1 MGALT
6 NRGAEWYVNLQT
18 GKRNVDFPHL
28 LHSHTLVPEVFLDFP
43 RVRELQSD
51 ECESRS
57 GEKEKPLFF
66 LAASRLSRAG
76 KIKKNLWDQG
86 STPKILAHNTLNNF
100 ARRLLVGE
108 SWDIQ
113 H

>member
-43 RVRELQSD
+43 RVREPQSG
-51 ECESRS
+51 ECESQS
-57 GEKEKPLFF
+57 GEKPLF
-66 LAASRLSRAG
+66 LNLRKVLSYL
-76 KIKKNLWDQG
+76 K
-86 STPKILAHNTLNNF
+86 
-100 ARRLLVGE
+100 V
-108 SWDIQ
+108 
-113 H
+113 